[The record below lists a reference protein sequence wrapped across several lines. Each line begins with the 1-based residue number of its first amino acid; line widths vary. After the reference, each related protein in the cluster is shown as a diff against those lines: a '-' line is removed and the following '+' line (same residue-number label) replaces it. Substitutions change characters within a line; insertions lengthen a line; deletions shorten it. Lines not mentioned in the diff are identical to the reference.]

1 MSYLNEYQK
10 WLQFEGLEESLKVQ
24 LKQMSEDE
32 KEDAFYKE
40 IQFGTA
46 GMRGVV
52 GPGINRMNQ
61 YTVTKANLGFAKYLL
76 THEEDAKSK
85 GVVIAHDNRH
95 MSKEFAYHSACVLA
109 TKGIKTYLFDT
120 LKPTPEL
127 SFAVRHLDAAGGI
140 VITASHNPSEYNGY
154 KIYDSRGCQYVPAM
168 GEIVINYVSEVD
180 DVFTFELGQDCDSLI
195 TYIGE
200 EIDNA
205 YMEKLKE
212 IRLRK
217 DVDASKMKIVFTPLH
232 GTSAVLGERV
242 LNEFGY
248 NYQCVASQMVPDPD
262 FTTVNSPN
270 PEDKEAFKVAIEFAN
285 ENGGDLIIATD
296 PDADRL
302 GIAVKNGDDYV
313 LLTGN
318 ETGALL
324 INYILTTRQE
334 FSTLPKHG
342 VIYDTIVTSSLGRS
356 IGFNFGMENVQT
368 LTGFKFIGEQAY
380 LIEDTEK
387 EFVFG
392 YEESYGYV
400 IKDFVRDKDS
410 LQAIILAS
418 EAAAYYFNQGIS
430 LLDKLEEIY
439 ATYGYYTSETVNIKL
454 EGKAGEERI
463 KRILSTFREE
473 KIDSVNG
480 LNVSIKEDYLNSI
493 IEKNGEVKALTL
505 PKSNVLK
512 FTLEDGSWFV
522 LRPSGTEPKLKVYFE
537 VKGNSKEN
545 GLELLE
551 QVKKDVLERVEK
563 I

>member
-1 MSYLNEYQK
+1 MSYLKEYQK
-10 WLQFEGLEESLKVQ
+10 WLQFEGLEETLREQ
-24 LKQMSEDE
+24 LNNMSETE
-32 KEDAFYKE
+32 IEDAFYKE

-52 GPGINRMNQ
+52 GPGINRMNY
-61 YTVTKANLGFAKYLL
+61 YTITKANLGFAKYLKL
-76 THEEDAKSK
+76 HEEDALSK

-109 TKGIKTYLFDT
+109 SEGIKAYLFDT

-127 SFAVRHLDAAGGI
+127 SFAVRHLNAAGGI

-168 GEIVINYVSEVD
+168 GSKVIDYVSEVE
-180 DVFTFELGQDCDSLI
+180 DVFTYKTSEDCDSLI
-195 TYIGE
+195 TYVGA
-200 EIDNA
+200 EIDEA
-205 YMEKLKE
+205 YFAELEK

-217 DVDASKMKIVFTPLH
+217 DLDLSNLKIVFTPLH
-232 GTSAVLGERV
+232 GTSAVLGEKV
-242 LNEFGY
+242 LKDFGY
-248 NYQCVASQMVPDPD
+248 DYQVVSSQMVPDPD
-262 FTTVNSPN
+262 FTTVKSPN
-270 PEDKEAFKVAIEFAN
+270 PEDKEAFKVAIEFAS

-302 GIAVKNGDDYV
+302 GIAVKKDDDYV

-318 ETGALL
+318 QTGAIL
-324 INYILTTRQE
+324 IDYILSTRKE
-334 FSTLPKHG
+334 MNTLPSKG
-342 VIYDTIVTSSLGRS
+342 IIYDTIVTSALGRT
-356 IGFNFGMENVQT
+356 IGLDYNVSSVQT

-380 LIEDTEK
+380 LIEEK
-387 EFVFG
+387 EEEFVFG

-400 IKDFVRDKDS
+400 VKDFVRDKDS
-410 LQAIILAS
+410 LQAIIMIC
-418 EAAAYYFNQGIS
+418 EAAAYYNNQNIS
-430 LLDKLEEIY
+430 LLEKLDQIY
-439 ATYGYYTSETVNIKL
+439 GKYGYYSSETVNIKL

-463 KRILSTFREE
+463 KRILETFRNES
-473 KIDSVNG
+473 IDVVNSRKV
-480 LNVSIKEDYLNSI
+480 VSKEDYLMSL
-493 IEKNGEVKALTL
+493 IEQDGETKTISL

-537 VKGNSKEN
+537 VKGTSRAN

-551 QVKKDVLERVEK
+551 QFKKDVLERVEK